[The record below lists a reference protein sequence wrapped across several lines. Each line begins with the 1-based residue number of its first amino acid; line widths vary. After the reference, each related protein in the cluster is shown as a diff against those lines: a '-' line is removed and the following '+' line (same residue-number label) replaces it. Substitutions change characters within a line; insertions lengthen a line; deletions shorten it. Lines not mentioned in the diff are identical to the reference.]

1 MPEENE
7 VIAPEK
13 GASPLVEEEKKYSDK
28 ELDTIISKKK
38 AKWEKE
44 WKAKQDEAEKLD
56 KMNAEERAKHREA
69 QLQARI
75 DELEKK
81 EALSQM
87 TKQARN
93 MLSEAKINVSD
104 EFLSILVTETAETTK
119 TSVEQ
124 FVKLFNAHVEKE
136 VLERLKGKTPT
147 KSTGSSLSREQILN
161 VKDRH
166 ERQRL
171 IKENIHL
178 FE

>member
-1 MPEENE
+1 MPNE
-7 VIAPEK
+7 PKEPVLDSSTTIPKED
-13 GASPLVEEEKKYSDK
+13 EKKYSDK
-28 ELDTIISKKK
+28 DVDAIVSKKK
-38 AKWEKE
+38 AKWETE
-44 WKAKQDEAEKLD
+44 WKAKQDEAEKLS

-81 EALSQM
+81 EMIGQM
-87 TKQARN
+87 TKQARS
-93 MLSEAKINVSD
+93 MLSEAKIPISD
-104 EFLSILVTETAETTK
+104 ELLGVLVTDTAEKTK
-119 TSVEQ
+119 EAVEGFIQ
-124 FVKLFNAHVEKE
+124 MFNKQVEKE

-147 KSTGSSLSREQILN
+147 KSTNLSLTKEQIFN

-178 FE
+178 FD